1 VVSLDSSDVRDLLA
15 KWLPAQ
21 RWWPAKGHAVTLAPL
36 GLLRLP
42 SADPVVDV
50 QTLFLTLTDPAGTH
64 TGDVIQVPLTRR
76 PAPAADLEPALVGQ
90 LDGSRWVYDGTH
102 DPAFVAAWVHLIA
115 AEDDVPG
122 SAEHPHT
129 SARGVRQPGGLGVSP
144 KRPSRVLRGE
154 QSNTSIIID
163 GTDDTDSVIVKLFR
177 VLRPGANPDVE
188 VTTALAAA
196 GCLRVPRP
204 VGWVEGSWPDA
215 HRAETLHGHL
225 AYACEFLDGSEDAYR
240 SASRAVAAGTSFA
253 SEAAELGAATAEV
266 HATLANVLPAEP
278 ASPARLAALA
288 DHFDNR
294 LRWAISVA
302 PQLDELRG
310 AAEALIEQVRRL
322 EVDPATAPVWQR
334 IHGDY
339 HLGQVLHSPSR
350 GWVLF
355 DFEGEPLTPLA
366 ERSRPDLA
374 LRDVAGM
381 LRSFDY
387 AAQHETYQLPTDDPT
402 KIAAQ
407 RWVEQCRVAFL
418 GAYRDVAHGPDAPV
432 LDWEPVLLRAFEVDK
447 ALYEVVYETRNRPD
461 WVDRPMQGLMRLLP
475 D

>member
-21 RWWPAKGHAVTLAPL
+21 RWWPAKGHSVTLAPV
-36 GLLRLP
+36 GHLRLASP
-42 SADPVVDV
+42 DPAVDV
-50 QTLFLTLTDPAGTH
+50 LTLFLTLTDTAGTH

-76 PAPAADLEPALVGQ
+76 RTPAPDLEAALVGQ
-90 LDGSRWVYDGTH
+90 LDGSGWVYDGTH
-102 DPAFVAAWVHLIA
+102 DPAFVAAWVDLIA
-115 AEDDVPG
+115 AEGEVPG
-122 SAEHPHT
+122 TAEQPHT
-129 SARGVRQPGGLGVSP
+129 SARGVRPSGGLGVSP
-144 KRPSRVLRGE
+144 DRPSRVLRGE

-163 GTDDTDSVIVKLFR
+163 GTDGTDGVIVKLFR

-188 VTTALAAA
+188 VTTALAAG

-204 VGWVEGSWPDA
+204 VGWVEGSWRDA
-215 HRAETLHGHL
+215 HGAETLHGHL
-225 AYACEFLDGSEDAYR
+225 AYACEFLEGSEDAYR
-240 SASRAVAAGTSFA
+240 SASRAVAAGASFA

-266 HATLANVLPAEP
+266 HATLAVVLPSEP

-288 DHFDNR
+288 DHFHNR
-294 LRWAISVA
+294 LRWAISAA
-302 PQLDELRG
+302 PQIDQQRG

-322 EVDPATAPVWQR
+322 EVDPVTAPVWQR

-387 AAQHETYQLPTDDPT
+387 AAQHETYQLPAGDPAS
-402 KIAAQ
+402 IAAQ
-407 RWVEQCRVAFL
+407 RWFEQCRVAFL
-418 GAYRDVAHGPDAPV
+418 RAYREVAHGPDVAV
-432 LDWEPVLLRAFEVDK
+432 SDWEPVLLRAFEVDK

-461 WVDRPMQGLMRLLP
+461 WVQRPMQGLSRLLRA
-475 D
+475 